1 MCFCLVLQHTGP
13 CTDFTQINHYD
24 IQLYTGRLYKDCID
38 WGCPCA
44 VSGKAA
50 RQYSRTTLSTRL
62 QFTPH
67 CPAGT
72 ATGKCTAEIRTC
84 EGQEPKCLGP
94 FANHVTSAQSHT
106 QTTHAPPSRKPH
118 VVVCCYSSRNW
129 RLRWSTERQ
138 TTVDGRRLTRR
149 TRHQT
154 GLRLRS
160 QECEESSV
168 HRAHSPQTT
177 VLMCSCNDE

>member
-13 CTDFTQINHYD
+13 CTDFTQMNHYD

-94 FANHVTSAQSHT
+94 FANHLVHARCSSLIQDVTPRMAVQASATAYSCT
-106 QTTHAPPSRKPH
+106 ST
-118 VVVCCYSSRNW
+118 SSRVAK
-129 RLRWSTERQ
+129 SCVCRQ
-138 TTVDGRRLTRR
+138 CVLWQPL
-149 TRHQT
+149 HAT
-154 GLRLRS
+154 GS
-160 QECEESSV
+160 DS
-168 HRAHSPQTT
+168 
-177 VLMCSCNDE
+177 D